1 MKCSCI
7 LENHRETKCIY
18 GRKSDLLRW
27 LATIVAEGGH
37 NKPIDKQIVEVAML
51 SDVPH
56 KNAGGLVDGLSF
68 IGLPN
73 IETICAVL
81 VVQTFEG
88 EGIQHRRG
96 DV

>member
-1 MKCSCI
+1 
-7 LENHRETKCIY
+7 
-18 GRKSDLLRW
+18 
-27 LATIVAEGGH
+27 
-37 NKPIDKQIVEVAML
+37 ML

-96 DV
+96 DVS